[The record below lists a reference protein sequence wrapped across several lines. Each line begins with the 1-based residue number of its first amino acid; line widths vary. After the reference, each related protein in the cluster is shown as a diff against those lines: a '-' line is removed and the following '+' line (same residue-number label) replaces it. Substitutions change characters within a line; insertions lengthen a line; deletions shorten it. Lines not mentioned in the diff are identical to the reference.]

1 MGWLLDLSSSTNVY
15 VVHGFKMIV
24 HGVVLAL
31 HVNPYDGLSPTIK
44 LGLPKYS
51 HNILF
56 EAKL

>member
-1 MGWLLDLSSSTNVY
+1 MDLSSSTNVY

-56 EAKL
+56 KAKL